1 MLENILLWFL
11 LGYLGW
17 KLLVWFC
24 PIRAKVIVRFDPMK
38 QDIALP
44 DTVISAKLLPKVAL
58 EALFKARFVQITTAY
73 AADQLSAV
81 RSFMTDA
88 VFQTFQTAIKNRQA
102 QGHHVD
108 YKLVDF
114 KRVDFAET
122 KGEDMHWVDF
132 ETEQINLLKDKEE
145 KIIEGD
151 PMYLSLVRERW
162 LFKWDEKSGWV
173 LSAVK
178 NVEAHAG

>member
-1 MLENILLWFL
+1 MLDNILLWFL

-17 KLLVWFC
+17 KLLVMLC
-24 PIRAKVIVRFDPMK
+24 PVRAKIIVRYSPM
-38 QDIALP
+38 QENAVLP
-44 DTVISAKLLPKVAL
+44 DAIISAKMLPRAGL

-73 AADQLSAV
+73 AAGQLQSV
-81 RSFMTDA
+81 HSFMTET
-88 VFQTFQTAIKNRQA
+88 VFQAFQSAVQNRQK

-114 KRVDFAET
+114 KRVDFADTDEN
-122 KGEDMHWVDF
+122 MRWVDF

-145 KIIEGD
+145 KVIEGD

-162 LFKWDEKSGWV
+162 QFKWDEKSGWV

-178 NVEAHAG
+178 NVEAHAA

>member
-17 KLLVWFC
+17 RLLAMLC
-24 PIRAKVIVRFDPMK
+24 PIRAKIIVRCNPM
-38 QDIALP
+38 QENAVLP
-44 DTVISAKLLPKVAL
+44 DAIISAKMLPRAGL

-73 AADQLSAV
+73 AAGQLQSV
-81 RSFMTDA
+81 RSFMTET
-88 VFQTFQTAIKNRQA
+88 VFQAFQSAVQNRQE

-114 KRVDFAET
+114 KRVDFADTDEN
-122 KGEDMHWVDF
+122 MRWVDF
-132 ETEQINLLKDKEE
+132 ETEQINLLKDKQE
-145 KIIEGD
+145 KVIEGD
-151 PMYLSLVRERW
+151 PMYLSLVKERW
-162 LFKWDEKSGWV
+162 QFKWDEKSGWV

-178 NVEAHAG
+178 NVEAHAA

>member
-17 KLLVWFC
+17 RLLAMIC
-24 PIRAKVIVRFDPMK
+24 PIRAKIIVRYNPM
-38 QDIALP
+38 QENTVLP
-44 DTVISAKLLPKVAL
+44 DAIISAKMLPRAGL

-73 AADQLSAV
+73 AAGQLQSV
-81 RSFMTDA
+81 RSFMTET
-88 VFQTFQTAIKNRQA
+88 VFQAFQTAVQNRQD

-114 KRVDFAET
+114 KRVDFADTDEN
-122 KGEDMHWVDF
+122 MRWVDF
-132 ETEQINLLKDKEE
+132 ETEQINLLKDKQE
-145 KIIEGD
+145 KVIEGD
-151 PMYLSLVRERW
+151 PMYLSLVKERW
-162 LFKWDEKSGWV
+162 QFKWDEKSGWV

-178 NVEAHAG
+178 NVEAHAA